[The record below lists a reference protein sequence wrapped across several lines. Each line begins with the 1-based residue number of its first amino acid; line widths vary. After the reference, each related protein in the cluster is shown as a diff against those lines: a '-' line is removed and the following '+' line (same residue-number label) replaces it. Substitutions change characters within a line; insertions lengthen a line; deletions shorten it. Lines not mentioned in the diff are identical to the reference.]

1 MLTSWNSCWIF
12 FFLNFTWLIDFSKD
26 YSFILLKLEQ
36 LGTIIFLVLFI
47 ELEENFET
55 DVGVEQQT

>member
-1 MLTSWNSCWIF
+1 MKLLLNF
-12 FFLNFTWLIDFSKD
+12 FFLNFIWLIDFSKD

>member
-1 MLTSWNSCWIF
+1 MKLLLNF